1 MSRNQCAFI
10 DGDAFKKLESY
21 MNSITQAKQIIRQE
35 NAKSR
40 DRDMNLISIELD
52 SIANLCEDVV
62 AILDNF
68 SQCYE
73 YDELADVLIRD
84 YLTKEQRE
92 ELIANQQPQQEK

>member
-1 MSRNQCAFI
+1 MSRNQCAFV

-21 MNSITQAKQIIRQE
+21 MNSITQAKQVIRQE

-40 DRDMNLISIELD
+40 DR
-52 SIANLCEDVV
+52 V

-73 YDELADVLIRD
+73 YDELADVLVRD

-92 ELIANQQPQQEK
+92 ELIANHQSQQSQQEK